1 LWIRIWPVKICT
13 YNAASVRARLPRLLE
28 WLDQNEPDVVAIQET
43 KVENDKFP
51 VEEFEAR
58 GYELA
63 LNGQK
68 SWNGVCFLSRLP
80 IENVQ
85 IGFGDELMPQDARV
99 ISATISGIEIINTYV
114 PNGNTVGSDKWV
126 YKMAWLER
134 FARLLRERYSP
145 LAPVIW
151 LGDINIAPTGIDV
164 YESERKLG
172 MVGHHPDEFSRL
184 DRIVDFGLTDTY
196 RHLYPTEV
204 EYTFWDFT
212 VPRAVDRKLG
222 WRIDHIYVTEQLV
235 PLVKDV
241 EIDVAARK
249 LEKPSDHTFVTARL
263 DL

>member
-1 LWIRIWPVKICT
+1 MLQSGLSEMDLGVDESGDDGEAGAVDGLGRASIGQGTEGRNLAVRDSDVSNCGSGWGHNLGIREEEIKRHVSLWIRIWPVKICT

-114 PNGNTVGSDKWV
+114 PNGNTVGSEKWE

-134 FARLLRERYSP
+134 FARLLRER
-145 LAPVIW
+145 
-151 LGDINIAPTGIDV
+151 
-164 YESERKLG
+164 
-172 MVGHHPDEFSRL
+172 
-184 DRIVDFGLTDTY
+184 
-196 RHLYPTEV
+196 
-204 EYTFWDFT
+204 
-212 VPRAVDRKLG
+212 
-222 WRIDHIYVTEQLV
+222 
-235 PLVKDV
+235 
-241 EIDVAARK
+241 
-249 LEKPSDHTFVTARL
+249 
-263 DL
+263 

>member
-1 LWIRIWPVKICT
+1 MKICT
-13 YNAASVRARLPRLLE
+13 YNAASVRARLPRLVE
-28 WLDQNEPDVVAIQET
+28 WLDANEPDVVAIQET

-68 SWNGVCFLSRLP
+68 SWNGVCLLSRLP

-85 IGFGDELMPQDARV
+85 IGFGDELMPQDARI

-114 PNGNTVGSDKWV
+114 PNGNTVGSEKWE

-145 LAPVIW
+145 QAPVIW

-196 RHLYPTEV
+196 RHLYPSEV